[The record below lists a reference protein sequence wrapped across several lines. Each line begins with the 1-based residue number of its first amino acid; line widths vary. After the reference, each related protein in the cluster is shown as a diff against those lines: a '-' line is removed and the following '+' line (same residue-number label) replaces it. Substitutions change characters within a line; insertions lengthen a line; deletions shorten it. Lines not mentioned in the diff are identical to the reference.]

1 MESDDI
7 LDQSQENQVD
17 SIDIRDLL
25 DVANAK
31 VFDDDH
37 DLISKT
43 KNFEKVASFF
53 DLIKSDTVAEPE
65 SVESDFTNST
75 TQEEDTGD
83 DNDSADQ
90 EKGGMDQEKAVSSDQ
105 HENQKAEDLTEDSQ
119 EIDEKSEE
127 NASVKNMDVEETI
140 EEHSENQEEF
150 EPINVLEQSNDTA
163 KKNDESAE
171 DSEVS
176 SMENS
181 EEYQRGYQD
190 AIKEF
195 ESTLLSE
202 KQSISDFGKTLLSV
216 RDDAAVLIEELI
228 KEKVIEISSDFLG
241 KSISEIPEDFMKK
254 VKDVT
259 GSILSSSKEIIV
271 EFNEI
276 DAAALK
282 ENLSFDELP
291 MRIREVTD
299 LGRGEFRMIVGK
311 SRYEQRISD

>member
-75 TQEEDTGD
+75 SQEEDTGD
-83 DNDSADQ
+83 DNDSVDQ
-90 EKGGMDQEKAVSSDQ
+90 EKDGIDQEKAVSSDQ

-127 NASVKNMDVEETI
+127 NSSVKNMDVEETI

-150 EPINVLEQSNDTA
+150 EPINVIEKSNDSA

-171 DSEVS
+171 DSEAS

-254 VKDVT
+254 VKDVS

>member
-83 DNDSADQ
+83 DSDSVDQ
-90 EKGGMDQEKAVSSDQ
+90 EKGGIDQEKAVSSDQ

-163 KKNDESAE
+163 KKNEESAE

-282 ENLSFDELP
+282 ENISFDELP
-291 MRIREVTD
+291 MKIREVTD

>member
-37 DLISKT
+37 ELISKT

-90 EKGGMDQEKAVSSDQ
+90 EKGGIDQEKAVSSDQ

-140 EEHSENQEEF
+140 VEHSENQEEF
-150 EPINVLEQSNDTA
+150 EPINVLEQSNDTT
-163 KKNDESAE
+163 KKNDESPE

-176 SMENS
+176 SVENS

-282 ENLSFDELP
+282 ENLSLDELP
-291 MRIREVTD
+291 MKIREVTD

-311 SRYEQRISD
+311 SRYEQRIAD

>member
-90 EKGGMDQEKAVSSDQ
+90 EKGGIDQEKAVSSDQ

-140 EEHSENQEEF
+140 VEHSENQEEF
-150 EPINVLEQSNDTA
+150 EPINVLEQSNDSA
-163 KKNDESAE
+163 KKNDESVE

-176 SMENS
+176 SIENS

>member
-83 DNDSADQ
+83 DNDSVDQ
-90 EKGGMDQEKAVSSDQ
+90 EKDGIDQEKAVSSDQ
-105 HENQKAEDLTEDSQ
+105 HENQKAEDLTEYSQ

-150 EPINVLEQSNDTA
+150 EPINVLEQSNDSA

>member
-17 SIDIRDLL
+17 AIDIRDLL

-90 EKGGMDQEKAVSSDQ
+90 EKGGIDQEKAVSSDQ

-140 EEHSENQEEF
+140 EEHSENKEEF

>member
-75 TQEEDTGD
+75 SQEEDTGD
-83 DNDSADQ
+83 DNDSVDQ
-90 EKGGMDQEKAVSSDQ
+90 EKGGIDQEKAVSSDQ

-127 NASVKNMDVEETI
+127 NSSVKNMDVEETI

-150 EPINVLEQSNDTA
+150 EPINVIEKSNDSA

-171 DSEVS
+171 DSEAS

-228 KEKVIEISSDFLG
+228 KEKVIEISSEFLG
-241 KSISEIPEDFMKK
+241 KSISEMPEDFMKK
-254 VKDVT
+254 VKDVS
-259 GSILSSSKEIIV
+259 GSILLSSKEIIV

-282 ENLSFDELP
+282 ENLSSDELP

>member
-83 DNDSADQ
+83 DNDSVDQ
-90 EKGGMDQEKAVSSDQ
+90 EKDGIDQEKAVSSDQ

-127 NASVKNMDVEETI
+127 NESVKNMDVEEAI

-150 EPINVLEQSNDTA
+150 EPINVLEQSNDSA
-163 KKNDESAE
+163 KKNDESVE

-241 KSISEIPEDFMKK
+241 KSISEIPEDFMKR
-254 VKDVT
+254 VENVN
-259 GSILSSSKEIIV
+259 GANLSSSKEIIV

>member
-75 TQEEDTGD
+75 SQEKDTGD
-83 DNDSADQ
+83 DNDSVDQ
-90 EKGGMDQEKAVSSDQ
+90 EKDGIDQEKAVSSDQ
-105 HENQKAEDLTEDSQ
+105 HENQKAEDLIEDSQ

-127 NASVKNMDVEETI
+127 NSSVKNMDVEETI

-150 EPINVLEQSNDTA
+150 EPINVIETSNDSA

-171 DSEVS
+171 DSEAS

-195 ESTLLSE
+195 ESTLSSE

-228 KEKVIEISSDFLG
+228 KEKVIEISSEFLG
-241 KSISEIPEDFMKK
+241 KSISEMPEDFMKK
-254 VKDVT
+254 VKDVS

>member
-83 DNDSADQ
+83 DNDSVDQ
-90 EKGGMDQEKAVSSDQ
+90 EKGGIDQEKAVSSDQ
-105 HENQKAEDLTEDSQ
+105 HENQKAEDLPEDSQ

>member
-75 TQEEDTGD
+75 SQEEDTGD
-83 DNDSADQ
+83 DNDSVDQ
-90 EKGGMDQEKAVSSDQ
+90 EKDGIDQEKAVSSDQ

-127 NASVKNMDVEETI
+127 NSSVKNMDVEETI

-150 EPINVLEQSNDTA
+150 EPINVIETSNDSA
-163 KKNDESAE
+163 KKNDESAD
-171 DSEVS
+171 DSEAS

-228 KEKVIEISSDFLG
+228 KEKVIEISSEFLG
-241 KSISEIPEDFMKK
+241 KSISEMPEDFMKK
-254 VKDVT
+254 VKDVS

-282 ENLSFDELP
+282 ENLSSDELP

>member
-7 LDQSQENQVD
+7 LDQSQKNQID

-25 DVANAK
+25 DVANSK

-53 DLIKSDTVAEPE
+53 DLIKSESAEEPK
-65 SVESDFTNST
+65 SIESDLTNST
-75 TQEEDTGD
+75 SNIEEDDNGVEND
-83 DNDSADQ
+83 DVDR
-90 EKGGMDQEKAVSSDQ
+90 ETVISSDQ
-105 HENQKAEDLTEDSQ
+105 QENQKVEDLPEDSQ
-119 EIDEKSEE
+119 EIDDQSEE
-127 NASVKNMDVEETI
+127 NASLKNIDVEETI

-150 EPINVLEQSNDTA
+150 EPINVLEQSNDTT
-163 KKNDESAE
+163 KKNDESPE

-176 SMENS
+176 SVENS

>member
-83 DNDSADQ
+83 DNDSVDQ
-90 EKGGMDQEKAVSSDQ
+90 EKDGIDQEKAVSSDQ

-140 EEHSENQEEF
+140 VEHSENQEEF

-163 KKNDESAE
+163 KKNDESVE

-228 KEKVIEISSDFLG
+228 KEKVIEISSEFLG
-241 KSISEIPEDFMKK
+241 KSISEMPEDFMKK
-254 VKDVT
+254 VKDVS

>member
-65 SVESDFTNST
+65 SVESDLTNST
-75 TQEEDTGD
+75 SNIEED
-83 DNDSADQ
+83 DNGVEND
-90 EKGGMDQEKAVSSDQ
+90 GVDQEKAVSSDQ
-105 HENQKAEDLTEDSQ
+105 HENQKAEDLPEDSQ

-291 MRIREVTD
+291 MKIREVTD

>member
-75 TQEEDTGD
+75 SQEEDTGD
-83 DNDSADQ
+83 DNDSVDQ
-90 EKGGMDQEKAVSSDQ
+90 EKDGIDQEKAVSSDQ
-105 HENQKAEDLTEDSQ
+105 HENQKAEDLTKDSQ

-127 NASVKNMDVEETI
+127 NSSVKNMDVEETI

-150 EPINVLEQSNDTA
+150 EPINVIEKSNDSA
-163 KKNDESAE
+163 KKNYESAG
-171 DSEVS
+171 DSEAS

-228 KEKVIEISSDFLG
+228 KEKVLEISSDFLG
-241 KSISEIPEDFMKK
+241 KSISEIPEDLMNK
-254 VKDVT
+254 VKNVT

-282 ENLSFDELP
+282 ENLSLDELP
-291 MRIREVTD
+291 MKIREVTD

-311 SRYEQRISD
+311 SRYEQRIAD

>member
-83 DNDSADQ
+83 DNDSVDQ
-90 EKGGMDQEKAVSSDQ
+90 EKDGIDQEKAVSSDQ

-150 EPINVLEQSNDTA
+150 EPINVLEQSNDSA

>member
-75 TQEEDTGD
+75 SQEEDTGD
-83 DNDSADQ
+83 DNDSVDQ
-90 EKGGMDQEKAVSSDQ
+90 EKGGIDQEKAVSSDQ
-105 HENQKAEDLTEDSQ
+105 HENQKAEDLIEDSQ

-127 NASVKNMDVEETI
+127 NSSVKNMDVEETI

-150 EPINVLEQSNDTA
+150 EPINVIETSNDSA
-163 KKNDESAE
+163 KKNNESAD
-171 DSEVS
+171 DSEAS

-228 KEKVIEISSDFLG
+228 KEKVIEISSEFLG
-241 KSISEIPEDFMKK
+241 KSISEMPEDFMKK
-254 VKDVT
+254 VKDVS

-282 ENLSFDELP
+282 ENLSSDELP

>member
-90 EKGGMDQEKAVSSDQ
+90 EKGGIDQEKAVSSDQ

-127 NASVKNMDVEETI
+127 DSSVKNMDVEETI

-150 EPINVLEQSNDTA
+150 EPINVIEKSNDSA

>member
-65 SVESDFTNST
+65 SVESDFANST
-75 TQEEDTGD
+75 SQEEDTGD
-83 DNDSADQ
+83 DNDSVDQ
-90 EKGGMDQEKAVSSDQ
+90 EKDGIDQEKAVSSDQ
-105 HENQKAEDLTEDSQ
+105 HENQKAEDLTKDSQ

-127 NASVKNMDVEETI
+127 NSSVKNMDVEETI

-150 EPINVLEQSNDTA
+150 EPINVIEKSNDSA

-171 DSEVS
+171 DSEAS

-241 KSISEIPEDFMKK
+241 KSISEMPEDFMKK
-254 VKDVT
+254 VKDVS

>member
-83 DNDSADQ
+83 DNDSVDQ
-90 EKGGMDQEKAVSSDQ
+90 EKDGIDQEKAVSSDQ
-105 HENQKAEDLTEDSQ
+105 HENQKAEDLTKDSQ

-127 NASVKNMDVEETI
+127 NSSVKNMDVEETI

-150 EPINVLEQSNDTA
+150 EPINVIEKSNDSA
-163 KKNDESAE
+163 KKNDESAG
-171 DSEVS
+171 DSEAS

>member
-75 TQEEDTGD
+75 SQEEDTGD
-83 DNDSADQ
+83 DNDSVDQ
-90 EKGGMDQEKAVSSDQ
+90 EKDGIDQEKAVSSDQ

-127 NASVKNMDVEETI
+127 NSSVKNMDVEETI

-150 EPINVLEQSNDTA
+150 EPINVRETSNDSA

-171 DSEVS
+171 DSEAS

-195 ESTLLSE
+195 ESTLSSE

-241 KSISEIPEDFMKK
+241 KSISEMPEDFMKK
-254 VKDVT
+254 VKDVS

>member
-37 DLISKT
+37 DLISKS

-53 DLIKSDTVAEPE
+53 ELIKSDTVSEPE
-65 SVESDFTNST
+65 SVESDLINSIST
-75 TQEEDTGD
+75 TQEEGTGD
-83 DNDSADQ
+83 DNIGVDQ
-90 EKGGMDQEKAVSSDQ
+90 EQAVSIDQ
-105 HENQKAEDLTEDSQ
+105 NEIQKAENLPEDSQ
-119 EIDEKSEE
+119 ETDEKSEE
-127 NASVKNMDVEETI
+127 NASVKNMDVEEEI
-140 EEHSENQEEF
+140 EQHSENQEEF
-150 EPINVLEQSNDTA
+150 ESTNLLEQSIDTV
-163 KKNDESAE
+163 KKNEESSENNEVVSLE
-171 DSEVS
+171 D
-176 SMENS
+176 S

-216 RDDAAVLIEELI
+216 RDDAAILIEELI
-228 KEKVIEISSDFLG
+228 KEKVIEISNDFLG

-259 GSILSSSKEIIV
+259 GSILSTSKEIIV

-282 ENLSFDELP
+282 ENLSFDEFP
-291 MRIREVTD
+291 MKIREVTD

>member
-83 DNDSADQ
+83 DNDSVDQ
-90 EKGGMDQEKAVSSDQ
+90 EKGDIDQEKAVSSDQ

>member
-90 EKGGMDQEKAVSSDQ
+90 EKAVSSDQ

-119 EIDEKSEE
+119 AIDEKSEE

-140 EEHSENQEEF
+140 VEHSENQEEF

-276 DAAALK
+276 DEAALK

>member
-7 LDQSQENQVD
+7 LDQSHENQVD
-17 SIDIRDLL
+17 SIDIKDLL

-75 TQEEDTGD
+75 SQEKDTGD
-83 DNDSADQ
+83 DNDSVDQ
-90 EKGGMDQEKAVSSDQ
+90 EKDGIDQEKAVSSDQ
-105 HENQKAEDLTEDSQ
+105 HENQKAEDLIEDSQ

-127 NASVKNMDVEETI
+127 NSSVKNMDVEETI

-150 EPINVLEQSNDTA
+150 EPINVRETSNDSA

-171 DSEVS
+171 DSEAS

-195 ESTLLSE
+195 ESTLSSE

-241 KSISEIPEDFMKK
+241 KSISEMPEDFMKK
-254 VKDVT
+254 VKDVS

-282 ENLSFDELP
+282 ENLSSDELP

>member
-83 DNDSADQ
+83 DNDRADQ
-90 EKGGMDQEKAVSSDQ
+90 EKGGIDQEKAVSSDQ

>member
-83 DNDSADQ
+83 DNDSVDQ
-90 EKGGMDQEKAVSSDQ
+90 EKGGIDQEKAVSSDQ

-140 EEHSENQEEF
+140 VEHSENQEEF

>member
-83 DNDSADQ
+83 DNDSVDQ
-90 EKGGMDQEKAVSSDQ
+90 EKDGIDQEKAVSSDQ

-127 NASVKNMDVEETI
+127 NDSVKNMDVEETI
-140 EEHSENQEEF
+140 EEHSETQEEF
-150 EPINVLEQSNDTA
+150 EPINVLEQSNESA

-202 KQSISDFGKTLLSV
+202 KQSISDFGNCLLYTSPSP
-216 RDDAAVLIEELI
+216 RDAHESRMP
-228 KEKVIEISSDFLG
+228 SS
-241 KSISEIPEDFMKK
+241 
-254 VKDVT
+254 
-259 GSILSSSKEIIV
+259 
-271 EFNEI
+271 
-276 DAAALK
+276 A
-282 ENLSFDELP
+282 
-291 MRIREVTD
+291 
-299 LGRGEFRMIVGK
+299 
-311 SRYEQRISD
+311 

>member
-75 TQEEDTGD
+75 SQEEDTGD
-83 DNDSADQ
+83 DNDSVDQ
-90 EKGGMDQEKAVSSDQ
+90 EKDGIDQEKAVSSDQ
-105 HENQKAEDLTEDSQ
+105 HENQKAEDLTKDSQ

-127 NASVKNMDVEETI
+127 NSSVKNMDVEETI

-150 EPINVLEQSNDTA
+150 EPINVLEQSNDSA
-163 KKNDESAE
+163 KKNDESVE

-228 KEKVIEISSDFLG
+228 KEKVLEISSDFLG
-241 KSISEIPEDFMKK
+241 KSISEIPEDLMNK
-254 VKDVT
+254 VKNVT

-282 ENLSFDELP
+282 ENLSLDELP
-291 MRIREVTD
+291 MKIREVTD

-311 SRYEQRISD
+311 SRYEQRIAD

>member
-75 TQEEDTGD
+75 SQEEDTGD
-83 DNDSADQ
+83 DNDSVDQ
-90 EKGGMDQEKAVSSDQ
+90 EKDGIDQEKAVSSDQ
-105 HENQKAEDLTEDSQ
+105 HENQKAEDLIEDSQ

-127 NASVKNMDVEETI
+127 NSSVKNMDVEETI

-150 EPINVLEQSNDTA
+150 EPINVIETSNDSA
-163 KKNDESAE
+163 KKNDESAD
-171 DSEVS
+171 DSEAS

-195 ESTLLSE
+195 ESTLSSE

-241 KSISEIPEDFMKK
+241 KSISEMPEDFMKK
-254 VKDVT
+254 VKDVS

>member
-75 TQEEDTGD
+75 SQEEDTGD
-83 DNDSADQ
+83 DNDSVVQ
-90 EKGGMDQEKAVSSDQ
+90 EKDGIDQEKAVSSDQ

-127 NASVKNMDVEETI
+127 DSSVKNMDVEETI

-150 EPINVLEQSNDTA
+150 EPINVIEKSNDSA

-171 DSEVS
+171 DSEAS

-254 VKDVT
+254 VKDVS

>member
-83 DNDSADQ
+83 DNDRADQ
-90 EKGGMDQEKAVSSDQ
+90 EKGGIDQEKAVSSDQ

-127 NASVKNMDVEETI
+127 NDSVKNMDVQEAI

-259 GSILSSSKEIIV
+259 SSILSSSKEIIV

>member
-75 TQEEDTGD
+75 SQEEDTGD
-83 DNDSADQ
+83 DNDSVDQ
-90 EKGGMDQEKAVSSDQ
+90 EKDGIDQEKAVSSDQ
-105 HENQKAEDLTEDSQ
+105 HENQKAEDLIEDSQ

-127 NASVKNMDVEETI
+127 NSSVKNMDVEETI

-150 EPINVLEQSNDTA
+150 EPINVRETSNDSA

-171 DSEVS
+171 DSEAS

-195 ESTLLSE
+195 ESTLSSE

-241 KSISEIPEDFMKK
+241 KSISEMPEDFMKK
-254 VKDVT
+254 VKDVS

>member
-7 LDQSQENQVD
+7 LDQSQKNQID

-25 DVANAK
+25 DVANSK

-53 DLIKSDTVAEPE
+53 DLIKSESAEEPK
-65 SVESDFTNST
+65 SIESDLTNST
-75 TQEEDTGD
+75 SNIEEDDNGVEND
-83 DNDSADQ
+83 DVDR
-90 EKGGMDQEKAVSSDQ
+90 ETVISSDQ
-105 HENQKAEDLTEDSQ
+105 QENQKVEDLPEDSQ
-119 EIDEKSEE
+119 EIDDKSEE
-127 NASVKNMDVEETI
+127 NALVKNIDVEETI

-150 EPINVLEQSNDTA
+150 EPINVLEQSNDTT
-163 KKNDESAE
+163 KKNDESPE

-176 SMENS
+176 SVENS

-282 ENLSFDELP
+282 ENLSLDELP
-291 MRIREVTD
+291 MKIREVTD

-311 SRYEQRISD
+311 SRYEQRIAD